1 MNYNK
6 ESNLIYW
13 ATPGCSSRRFW
24 GAIGM
29 LGDGYSYDPNLKTTK
44 KNIAATHTQGIP
56 PGCENYKIVCAL
68 RNPYTRAVSSYIDL
82 HDAGQETNFEN
93 YILNNRYKDYSNNY
107 NYDYFYYKQWKDIK
121 TPDYFLRLE
130 NAEEDLKNIP
140 EYVNNLPVP
149 WEEVVST
156 VSHHYGGEKP
166 LDKYDKKGHQKVAR
180 FYNQKLANEVYNNEK
195 IIFDIGEYKKDSWK

>member
-6 ESNLIYW
+6 ESKLIYW
-13 ATPGCSSRRFW
+13 ATAGCSSRRFW
-24 GAIGM
+24 GAFCL
-29 LGDGYSYDPNLKTTK
+29 LGDGYTSVPDKEIPV
-44 KNIAATHTQGIP
+44 KNRAATHTQGLP
-56 PGCENYKIVCAL
+56 PGYENYKIVCAL

-82 HDAGQETNFEN
+82 HDAGQCTSFED
-93 YILNNRYKDYSNNY
+93 YILNNRYKDYSNNCD
-107 NYDYFYYKQWKDIK
+107 YDSFYYKQWKDIK

-156 VSHHYGGEKP
+156 ISYHYGGEKP
-166 LDKYDKKGHQKVAR
+166 LDKYDKNGHQKVAR
-180 FYNQKLANEVYNNEK
+180 FYNQKLADIVYNSEK

>member
-6 ESNLIYW
+6 ESKLIYW
-13 ATPGCSSRRFW
+13 ATAGCSSRRFW
-24 GAIGM
+24 GAIGL
-29 LGDGYSYDPNLKTTK
+29 LGDGYTYNPNLKTTK

-56 PGCENYKIVCAL
+56 PGYENYKVVCAL

-82 HDAGQETNFEN
+82 HAAGQETNFEN
-93 YILNNRYKDYSNNY
+93 YILNNRYLQYPRDE
-107 NYDYFYYKQWKDIK
+107 DLFYYKQWEKLK

-156 VSHHYGGEKP
+156 ISSHYGGEKP
-166 LDKYDKKGHQKVAR
+166 LDEYDKKGHQKVSR
-180 FYNQKLANEVYNNEK
+180 FYNQKLADKVYNHDK
-195 IIFDIGEYKKDSWK
+195 LIFDIGGYNKNSWK